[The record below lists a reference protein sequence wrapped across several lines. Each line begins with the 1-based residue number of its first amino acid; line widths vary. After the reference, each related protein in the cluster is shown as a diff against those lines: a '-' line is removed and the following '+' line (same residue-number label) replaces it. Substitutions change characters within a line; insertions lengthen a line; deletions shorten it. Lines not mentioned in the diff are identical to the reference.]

1 MPRAMSA
8 SLLQPGGL
16 ARQQSGGLARQQSTS
31 SSTHSISLTPQA
43 SLHGPH
49 PCRIGTAAAA
59 ATRHG
64 HIAIL
69 GPGAELVRLSLAT
82 DAEAVPQPPL
92 SVYDWDL
99 ATAAHAAATAVEQQ
113 QLQAWAVAAAAPVRR
128 VSAPSNLEGSLASG
142 LSVGS
147 TQGLQSPLASMEA
160 SGSSFTSSSRKE
172 QPSLLPAAGSNGNS
186 GSNANSTG
194 SSRPADLKGFMSKIG
209 ADFHRAGG
217 VVAGGFQK
225 AFDETSKGLQKVAQV
240 RIACC
245 GGCSWFTLVHGSV
258 AAWRGMC
265 VCQDVV
271 DPSSAAPSS

>member
-8 SLLQPGGL
+8 SVLQPGGL

-99 ATAAHAAATAVEQQ
+99 AAAAHAAATAVEQQ

-147 TQGLQSPLASMEA
+147 AQGLQSPLASVEE

-172 QPSLLPAAGSNGNS
+172 QPSLPPAAGSNGNS

-245 GGCSWFTLVHGSV
+245 
-258 AAWRGMC
+258 
-265 VCQDVV
+265 
-271 DPSSAAPSS
+271 